1 MRRDGYLQRSSE
13 SSQPLWPRTHTDSIC
28 SALQNNNI
36 LAMNIVET
44 EIKGVFIIEPKVFGD
59 NRGYFF
65 ESFSQREF
73 ESVIG
78 PVTFV
83 QDNQSKSSYG
93 VVRGLHFQKPPHAQA
108 KLVRVVK
115 GKVLDVAVDLRK
127 DSPTFGKYIAVELSD
142 ENHRQVFIPKGF
154 AHGFSVLS
162 EEAVFQ
168 YKCDEYSAHV
178 AEAAIAWDDQD
189 LNIDW
194 KVPAEAVLLSA
205 KDRNHPTLKEF
216 ISM

>member
-1 MRRDGYLQRSSE
+1 M
-13 SSQPLWPRTHTDSIC
+13 
-28 SALQNNNI
+28 
-36 LAMNIVET
+36 AMNIIET
-44 EIKGVFIIEPKVFGD
+44 EIKGVFIIEPKVFSD
-59 NRGYFF
+59 SRGYFF

-73 ESVIG
+73 DSAIG

-115 GKVLDVAVDLRK
+115 GKVLDVAVDMRK
-127 DSPTFGKYIAVELSD
+127 DSPTFGKHVAVELSD

-168 YKCDEYSAHV
+168 YKCDEYYAPES
-178 AEAAIAWDDQD
+178 EAAIAWDDKD

-194 KVPAEAVLLSA
+194 KVPADDVELSP
-205 KDRNHPTLKEF
+205 KDKCHPTFNEF
-216 ISM
+216 ISK